1 MKMIQFI
8 VGTMVGSMIGVIMMC
23 LLQINRVYSDNQE
36 VEQ

>member
-8 VGTMVGSMIGVIMMC
+8 VGAMVGSMIGVIMMC
-23 LLQINRVYSDNQE
+23 LLQINRVYRHNQE